1 MMLLEILRF
10 KRIFIM
16 FVPLVSNIL
25 L

>member
-1 MMLLEILRF
+1 MMLLVILRF

-16 FVPLVSNIL
+16 SVPLVSNIL